1 VRRLIVLLLGCCA
14 AFAARAH
21 SPELLRAVLDELA
34 GHAAVRAAFTQ
45 TRDNPALAQPQ
56 VSQGRLLFVLGRG
69 MLWQIETPYRETL
82 ALTGERTARVG
93 EDGRPQPARGDRGV
107 AQVSQ
112 MLQGL
117 LSGQPDEALR
127 QFDID
132 AQGSRAQWTLRF
144 TPRQARMARV
154 LRRIELQ
161 GDQYLQGID
170 VELENGERTRIRFAD
185 TREAGPLSDIERR
198 ALGMPP

>member
-1 VRRLIVLLLGCCA
+1 MRRLIVLLLGCCMA
-14 AFAARAH
+14 LSARAH
-21 SPELLRAVLDELA
+21 SPELLREVLDELA

-45 TRDNPALAQPQ
+45 TRENPALAQPQ
-56 VSQGRLLFVLGRG
+56 VSNGQLLFVLGRG
-69 MLWQIETPYRETL
+69 MLWQIQAPYRQTL
-82 ALTGERTARVG
+82 ALTGERTAQIG
-93 EDGRPQPARGDRGV
+93 EDGRPQPTRADRGV

-117 LSGQPDEALR
+117 LSGKTDEALR
-127 QFDID
+127 QFDIAAD
-132 AQGSRAQWTLRF
+132 GSRAQWTLRF

-161 GDQYLQGID
+161 GGQYLQGIV
-170 VELENGERTRIRFAD
+170 VELENGERTRILFAD
-185 TREAGPLSDIERR
+185 TRDAAPLSELERR